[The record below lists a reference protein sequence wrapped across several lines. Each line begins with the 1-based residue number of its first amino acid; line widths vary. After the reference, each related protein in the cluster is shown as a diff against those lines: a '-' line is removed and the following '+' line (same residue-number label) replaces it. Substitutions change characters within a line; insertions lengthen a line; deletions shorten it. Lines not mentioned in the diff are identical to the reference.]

1 LNHADRRLVEYAAY
15 RRRLIDYAVTVVGDR
30 GRAEDLVQEAYLRV
44 AGLPADKPV
53 DDAFA
58 FMRRIVRN
66 LAIDWLRKSSA
77 ERRVVAP
84 DVEYD
89 FVADDQASPERS
101 LIDRQNVAIVM
112 QALDELPPRTRA
124 ALEMRRFEGLP
135 LAEIA
140 RRLGISITLAHRLVH
155 RALQHCQSRLDGG
168 K

>member
-1 LNHADRRLVEYAAY
+1 
-15 RRRLIDYAVTVVGDR
+15 
-30 GRAEDLVQEAYLRV
+30 
-44 AGLPADKPV
+44 
-53 DDAFA
+53 
-58 FMRRIVRN
+58 
-66 LAIDWLRKSSA
+66 
-77 ERRVVAP
+77 VVAP

-140 RRLGISITLAHRLVH
+140 KRLGISITLAHRLVH